1 MTKQYDIKPPEN
13 PLEKM
18 LHEPKEE
25 RGNVLGRKL
34 AQKGALNNNQLEN
47 LDRPNLQ
54 SNEDNQSLAQML
66 GAEDNRQNPSNNKR
80 KKRRRKKRSL
90 LPFHRKKR
98 GPIRKLG
105 KKARHIATFLGLFA
119 FPIVFLVIGISS
131 FLFIGAALN
140 YAHQV
145 EVISTLASPQY
156 YAEMGARGIL
166 GGSRKITDI
175 PQDLI
180 GQEPDLN
187 VDYSHNGA
195 MNKHDKLSNSIG
207 SVGGKTGLAIRKSIA
222 RAVAKYIG
230 SSHPEL
236 VFAQMWAEHG
246 GYEITGEAAKDHNLS
261 GIKFAH
267 QEGATVGESAPGGG
281 DDGNYARFKSWKAY
295 ALAYAKLLKK
305 GYPDVGK
312 AKTPAEYAHALK
324 HGVNGAYF
332 QAPESQYATNM
343 SAGVKIYKS
352 HANAGSSITLSGSDD
367 NDTVMF
373 GNNRAKKVD
382 PNDVTTKSGSLND
395 SNPHRTKRLLYFYSK
410 RLAGNGAGGD
420 SGTEVISGGGA
431 AKLRKIAKSFLGIPY
446 VWGGGHDGKYGM
458 HKSGLDCSGL
468 ISMIFW
474 KAGIKQGIMNTIG
487 WEGKVHEVSRD
498 HLQPGDLLFWGPKG
512 GTHHIAMYLGGGKYI
527 QEPEPGQNCEIRPIS
542 YNRFDWAGRNDAM
555 NKFVHKHAVIKK
567 KGGKSSGGSG
577 KYNPNAD
584 EKWIITRESHG
595 DPHAQN
601 PSAAL
606 GTSEHAYGIGQLL
619 PSWYKKYVPGKDWRN
634 NKAVQLTAMR
644 KYIRGR
650 YGNSSKAKAFWMS
663 HGWY

>member
-34 AQKGALNNNQLEN
+34 AQKGALNGNKLEN
-47 LDRPNLQ
+47 LDQPNLQ
-54 SNEDNQSLAQML
+54 SNEDNQSLAQIL

-131 FLFIGAALN
+131 FLFVGAALN

-187 VDYSHNGA
+187 VDYAHNGA

-382 PNDVTTKSGSLND
+382 PNDVTTKSGSLSD

-446 VWGGGHDGKYGM
+446 VWGGGHDKYGM
-458 HKSGLDCSGL
+458 HKDGLDCSGL

-555 NKFVHKHAVIKK
+555 NKYVHKHAVVKK
-567 KGGKSSGGSG
+567 KGGKGNSHEAPTGSGSVYKQFIKAGGTPSMWKYIVMPESGG
-577 KYNPNAD
+577 NPNAVNSLGYRGLGQ
-584 EKWIITRESHG
+584 THESW
-595 DPHAQN
+595 
-601 PSAAL
+601 
-606 GTSEHAYGIGQLL
+606 GTGSVRKQTKGMI
-619 PSWYKKYVPGKDWRN
+619 KYAKS
-634 NKAVQLTAMR
+634 
-644 KYIRGR
+644 R
-650 YGNSSKAKAFWMS
+650 YGGISQAIAFRRS
-663 HGWY
+663 HNWW

>member
-25 RGNVLGRKL
+25 RGNVLERKL
-34 AQKGALNNNQLEN
+34 AQKGALNGNKLEN

-54 SNEDNQSLAQML
+54 SNEDNQSLAQLL

-80 KKRRRKKRSL
+80 KKRKRKKRSL

-131 FLFIGAALN
+131 FLFVGAALN

-187 VDYSHNGA
+187 VDYAHNGA

-230 SSHPEL
+230 SNHPEL
-236 VFAQMWAEHG
+236 VFAQMWAEHSG
-246 GYEITGEAAKDHNLS
+246 FEITGEAAKDHNLS

-267 QEGATVGESAPGGG
+267 QPGATIGESAPGGG

-312 AKTPAEYAHALK
+312 ANTPAEYAHALK

-332 QAPESQYATNM
+332 QAPESQYANNM

-446 VWGGGHDGKYGM
+446 VWGGGHDKYGM
-458 HKSGLDCSGL
+458 HKDGLDCSGL
-468 ISMIFW
+468 VSMIFW

-555 NKFVHKHAVIKK
+555 NKFVHKHAVIRKK
-567 KGGKSSGGSG
+567 KGGGGSSHEAPTGSGSVYKQFIKAGGTPSMWKYIVMPESGG
-577 KYNPNAD
+577 NPNAVNPLGYRGLGQ
-584 EKWIITRESHG
+584 THESW
-595 DPHAQN
+595 
-601 PSAAL
+601 
-606 GTSEHAYGIGQLL
+606 GTGSVRKQTKGMI
-619 PSWYKKYVPGKDWRN
+619 KYAKS
-634 NKAVQLTAMR
+634 
-644 KYIRGR
+644 R
-650 YGNSSKAKAFWMS
+650 YGGISQAIAFRRS
-663 HGWY
+663 HNWW

>member
-25 RGNVLGRKL
+25 RGNVLERKL
-34 AQKGALNNNQLEN
+34 AQKGALNGNKLEN
-47 LDRPNLQ
+47 LDQPNLQ
-54 SNEDNQSLAQML
+54 LNKDNQSLAQLL
-66 GAEDNRQNPSNNKR
+66 GEDARQNPSNNKR

-131 FLFIGAALN
+131 FLFVGAALN

-187 VDYSHNGA
+187 VDYAHNGA

-352 HANAGSSITLSGSDD
+352 HANTGSSITLSGSDD

-410 RLAGNGAGGD
+410 RLAGNGSGGD

-446 VWGGGHDGKYGM
+446 VWGGGHDKYGM
-458 HKSGLDCSGL
+458 HKDGLDCSGL

-555 NKFVHKHAVIKK
+555 NKYVHKHAVVKKK
-567 KGGKSSGGSG
+567 KGGGGSVKTSGHLTAIEKEIIQAESGG
-577 KYNPNAD
+577 N
-584 EKWIITRESHG
+584 I
-595 DPHAQN
+595 HAQN
-601 PSAAL
+601 PS
-606 GTSEHAYGIGQLL
+606 GAYGLGQLM
-619 PSWYKKYVPGKDWRN
+619 PANYEKYVPGKDWRN
-634 NKAVQLTAMR
+634 SRKVQLLAMR
-644 KYIRGR
+644 RYIKDR
-650 YGNSSKAKAFWMS
+650 YGSEKAAIAFR
-663 HGWY
+663 HAHNWY

>member
-34 AQKGALNNNQLEN
+34 AQKGALNGNKLEN

-54 SNEDNQSLAQML
+54 SNEDNQSLAQLL

-90 LPFHRKKR
+90 LPLHRKKR

-131 FLFIGAALN
+131 FLFVGAALN

-187 VDYSHNGA
+187 VDYAHNGA

-230 SSHPEL
+230 SNHPEL
-236 VFAQMWAEHG
+236 VFAQMWAEHS

-267 QEGATVGESAPGGG
+267 QPGATIGESAPGGG

-312 AKTPAEYAHALK
+312 ANTPAEYAHALK

-332 QAPESQYATNM
+332 QAPESQYAANM

-446 VWGGGHDGKYGM
+446 VWGGGHDKYGM
-458 HKSGLDCSGL
+458 HKDGLDCSGL

-555 NKFVHKHAVIKK
+555 NKFVHKHAVIRKK
-567 KGGKSSGGSG
+567 KGGGSSHEAPTGSGSVYKQFIKAGGTPSMWKYIVMPESGG
-577 KYNPNAD
+577 NPNAVNPLGY
-584 EKWIITRESHG
+584 KGLGQTHESW
-595 DPHAQN
+595 
-601 PSAAL
+601 
-606 GTSEHAYGIGQLL
+606 GTGSVRKQTKGMI
-619 PSWYKKYVPGKDWRN
+619 KYAKS
-634 NKAVQLTAMR
+634 
-644 KYIRGR
+644 R
-650 YGNSSKAKAFWMS
+650 YGGISQAIAFRRS
-663 HGWY
+663 HNWW